1 MTHFASF
8 TAAAQLYFGIVTD
21 AGAISM
27 NAAFPQFSSLQ
38 DVVVAGALKDLAKAA
53 VGREID
59 FKLEIFNMNYP
70 SRTQK
75 NYLRWRE
82 FPRSK
87 CGIQR
92 RG

>member
-8 TAAAQLYFGIVTD
+8 TAAAQLHFGIVTD

-53 VGREID
+53 VGRA
-59 FKLEIFNMNYP
+59 
-70 SRTQK
+70 
-75 NYLRWRE
+75 
-82 FPRSK
+82 
-87 CGIQR
+87 
-92 RG
+92 

>member
-8 TAAAQLYFGIVTD
+8 TAAAQLHFGIVTD

-59 FKLEIFNMNYP
+59 FKLYAVFLAALAACANIIVFNIFLNI
-70 SRTQK
+70 
-75 NYLRWRE
+75 
-82 FPRSK
+82 F
-87 CGIQR
+87 
-92 RG
+92 

>member
-8 TAAAQLYFGIVTD
+8 TVAAQLHFGIVTD

-38 DVVVAGALKDLAKAA
+38 DVVVSGALKDLAKAA

-59 FKLEIFNMNYP
+59 FKLDDIRFELPVAFCASLTLLWCDQPAI
-70 SRTQK
+70 
-75 NYLRWRE
+75 
-82 FPRSK
+82 
-87 CGIQR
+87 
-92 RG
+92 

>member
-8 TAAAQLYFGIVTD
+8 TAAAKLHFGIVTD
-21 AGAISM
+21 VGAISM

-59 FKLEIFNMNYP
+59 FKLDD
-70 SRTQK
+70 
-75 NYLRWRE
+75 
-82 FPRSK
+82 
-87 CGIQR
+87 IQYELPVAHPEKLFALA
-92 RG
+92 